1 MLITR
6 KDLETMNS
14 IKKEVEKME
23 NGASTLY
30 VYKMSDMDIK
40 IHRYKYD
47 ANKIADEGI
56 SAKELFDFQQQAN
69 DMYDRLCILFEK
81 RKTLYVNINK
91 LVNSFTKK
99 YIIQTYVPGKNLA
112 QLHDMNIELNDI
124 SGQINNY
131 WLFCMKDS
139 FKLADCYSKIT
150 HILVDLI
157 PILQMS
163 AFGEFPDIYS
173 RSLMSTLCRV
183 LCEMKCNCKS
193 LIYHLDQIKEDM
205 DKSV

>member
-6 KDLETMNS
+6 KDLEVMNS
-14 IKKEVEKME
+14 IQKEVERME
-23 NGASTLY
+23 NGVSTLY
-30 VYKMSDMDIK
+30 LYKINDMDIK

-47 ANKIADEGI
+47 ANKIANEGI
-56 SAKELFDFQQQAN
+56 SAKELFDFQQQGN
-69 DMYDRLCILFEK
+69 DIYDRLGILFK
-81 RKTLYVNINK
+81 RRETQYVNINK

-112 QLHDMNIELNDI
+112 KLYGMNIELNDI
-124 SGQINNY
+124 QINNY
-131 WLFCMKDS
+131 WLFRMKDS

-173 RSLMSTLCRV
+173 RSLMTTLYRV
-183 LCEMKCNCKS
+183 LCEIKCNCKS
-193 LIYHLDQIKEDM
+193 LIYRLDQIKEDM